1 MTMKKVLLTS
11 AIILGLSAPAHAT
24 ALLGTCTTHA
34 WDNFVQVRT
43 LPLESGLVLWRLP
56 NGISVALYDQR
67 ATTDGVWVWAEGNYQ
82 ESDFKGWARLS
93 SLNCGNFGRQ

>member
-1 MTMKKVLLTS
+1 LFDTLTCFP
-11 AIILGLSAPAHAT
+11 LGLSAPAQAT

-43 LPLESGLVLWRLP
+43 LPLENGLILWRLP